1 MLRGTMDEKCKGCQN
16 KKEHPIFGGYFCD
29 LMKRSFCGLEPDTF
43 LNCGREALKDGSTT
57 D

>member
-1 MLRGTMDEKCKGCQN
+1 MLRGTMDEKCKGCPN
-16 KKEHPIFGGYFCD
+16 KKEHPIFGGYFCG

-43 LNCGREALKDGSTT
+43 LDCGKEALKDGNTA

>member
-1 MLRGTMDEKCKGCQN
+1 MLRGTMDEKCKGCPN
-16 KKEHPIFGGYFCD
+16 KKKHPIFGGYFCG

-43 LNCGREALKDGSTT
+43 LDCGKEALKDGNTA